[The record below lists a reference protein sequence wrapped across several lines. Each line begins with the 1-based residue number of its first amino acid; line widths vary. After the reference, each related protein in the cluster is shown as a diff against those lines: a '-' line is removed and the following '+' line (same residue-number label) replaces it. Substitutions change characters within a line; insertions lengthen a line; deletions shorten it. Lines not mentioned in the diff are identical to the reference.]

1 MQNYGDNFIPV
12 IPTDA
17 IEHTADHPFCWDETC
32 YCHENEENI
41 AQVNEAYQEGRI
53 SADDATRIVRGQT
66 F

>member
-17 IEHTADHPFCWDETC
+17 IEHTADHPCCWDETC
-32 YCHENEENI
+32 GCHDEPEI
-41 AQVNEAYQEGRI
+41 IGYVNQAYQEGRI
-53 SADDATRIVRGQT
+53 SAEDATRIVRGQT